1 MILLCGGCSLA
12 WWSSVGILA
21 CLLAANVLHCYSK
34 LAVGVEG
41 LLGPLGARRGRF
53 LFPLV
58 SRRCPPFLYNSACGS
73 QLTGM
78 LIAALQQS
86 NATGQLLPPIV
97 GEAVLVPAG
106 CRGAWLS
113 TVHHPL
119 NTAAALMLSPLWLFQ
134 LLFHRCC
141 FSADSCGSAV
151 RLTELRGDSCV
162 QAAQCW
168 GPRQQST
175 PPVVG
180 FLRTLDFVRWFAL
193 SQVVFLLL

>member
-1 MILLCGGCSLA
+1 MRTGSAGV
-12 WWSSVGILA
+12 SV
-21 CLLAANVLHCYSK
+21 CVQ

-53 LFPLV
+53 LFPLL

-106 CRGAWLS
+106 R
-113 TVHHPL
+113 
-119 NTAAALMLSPLWLFQ
+119 
-134 LLFHRCC
+134 
-141 FSADSCGSAV
+141 
-151 RLTELRGDSCV
+151 
-162 QAAQCW
+162 
-168 GPRQQST
+168 
-175 PPVVG
+175 
-180 FLRTLDFVRWFAL
+180 
-193 SQVVFLLL
+193 

>member
-53 LFPLV
+53 LFPL
-58 SRRCPPFLYNSACGS
+58 
-73 QLTGM
+73 
-78 LIAALQQS
+78 QS

-151 RLTELRGDSCV
+151 RLTELRGAGDPGSSPL
-162 QAAQCW
+162 
-168 GPRQQST
+168 PRWWVS
-175 PPVVG
+175 
-180 FLRTLDFVRWFAL
+180 FAL
-193 SQVVFLLL
+193 SILFAGLLCHKWFFFCCEFPCLGLIRAALVSLSPVSNPFFWFAFLCH